1 MRTIS
6 EVSDDVFLSPVS
18 TKAPTD
24 FTKKGKP
31 EIPKPYHQYI
41 AEKHQKTDTPVNY
54 TLFTW
59 LIFTNVFRLV
69 TWIFTLQ

>member
-24 FTKKGKP
+24 FTN
-31 EIPKPYHQYI
+31 YHQYI

-54 TLFTW
+54 TILCRH
-59 LIFTNVFRLV
+59 I
-69 TWIFTLQ
+69 

>member
-24 FTKKGKP
+24 FTKKKKP
-31 EIPKPYHQYI
+31 DIPKPYHQYI

-54 TLFTW
+54 TL
-59 LIFTNVFRLV
+59 LCRHI
-69 TWIFTLQ
+69 